1 VNKEQ
6 YFNRIFEIILKK
18 YRFSSLFS
26 IRVYTVS
33 CGEAYSRISGEK
45 QRPFWAWFPRVR
57 ITSSDYSFFVSS
69 RMMSRISLFRP
80 GSPVFAPQQSKKPL
94 AFPKK
99 ELKPGVLMGEPGL
112 IAEYPDGIR
121 PFRGFRTGGGNYIF
135 YRFKNEPC
143 GSKPDQ

>member
-26 IRVYTVS
+26 TRVYTVS
-33 CGEAYSRISGEK
+33 CGEAYSRVSGGK
-45 QRPFWAWFPRVR
+45 RRPFWAWFSRVH

-69 RMMSRISLFRP
+69 RMMCRISFFRP

-99 ELKPGVLMGEPGL
+99 KLKPEVLTGEQG
-112 IAEYPDGIR
+112 
-121 PFRGFRTGGGNYIF
+121 
-135 YRFKNEPC
+135 
-143 GSKPDQ
+143 